1 MIIIRKWAI
10 LVIALLVVIITLMV
24 IYIYKSNTLG
34 TIDSEH
40 NYESV
45 VDVEEVIKEEQI
57 AEEIESASVEEEAV
71 FTPEIIRVKESY
83 TIAILGL
90 DTRADNYI
98 GRSDMM
104 LILHVNHSKK
114 QMVFMSFMR
123 DLRVFIEG
131 HGHTKLG
138 HAYAYGREILTLDTF
153 EQNFGIST
161 RDYITLNFED
171 LVEIVDIIGGFE
183 LEINDAEARVMS
195 DFETSGTYL
204 MNGKQILEYS
214 RIRNIA
220 GGDFDRTMRQRKIV
234 KKMLDSVDGKSD
246 EEILR
251 TVGLIYPLLQT
262 NLDIDEIYEQMIV
275 YENSD
280 ENYELTE
287 YRFPDDNFSEVMI
300 DGIYYLKV
308 NDWEVLT
315 EKIRKILE
323 GTFN

>member
-1 MIIIRKWAI
+1 VIIIRKWAI

-34 TIDSEH
+34 TIDSDN

-45 VDVEEVIKEEQI
+45 VEVEEPVEVEQLT
-57 AEEIESASVEEEAV
+57 EEIENASVEEEPV
-71 FTPEIIRVKESY
+71 VTPEIIHVKESY

-104 LILHVNHSKK
+104 LILHVNHLEE

-131 HGHTKLG
+131 HGYTKLG
-138 HAYAYGREILTLDTF
+138 HAYAYGREALTLDTF

-171 LVEIVDIIGGFE
+171 LVEIVDIIGGLE
-183 LEINDAEARVMS
+183 LEINTAEAKVMS

-234 KKMLDSVDGKSD
+234 KQMLDSVDGKSD
-246 EEILR
+246 EEILKV
-251 TVGLIYPLLQT
+251 VGLIYPLLQT
-262 NLDIDEIYEQMIV
+262 NLDIDEIYEEMII
-275 YENSD
+275 YEDSD
-280 ENYELTE
+280 ESYELTE
-287 YRFPDDNFSEVMI
+287 YRFPDENFSEVMI
-300 DGIYYLKV
+300 DGLYYLKV
-308 NDWEVLT
+308 NDWEALT

-323 GTFN
+323 GTID